1 MSTPRP
7 VGLVVLL
14 CALCG
19 APAPLRAQPAGDPAL
34 HVERGAALF
43 QHGDFRAAL
52 TEFEAAYQL
61 TRSWQVLVHIGI
73 TQSRLLR
80 YKEALATLERY
91 LEEGGAAVPP
101 ELRARAESEIKAIR
115 ALLVRVTVVV
125 DGGPAELTVDGEGV
139 GTSPLSKPLLLS
151 PGAHAFR
158 AVREGHQPAEKR
170 VTLTSGAAVRVVLAP
185 VRKKGILRVESAPA
199 GARVIVEGRE
209 VGRTPWE
216 GRLPAQGHTVTL
228 RLEGFRPGEER
239 VILEAGVAREL
250 RLSLEAL
257 PPPPPRPWY
266 KKWYWWTAVGAVV
279 AGGAVTA
286 ALVATRKT
294 YDYDATL
301 FVPAGAK

>member
-1 MSTPRP
+1 MSLPRT

-14 CALCG
+14 CALYG
-19 APAPLRAQPAGDPAL
+19 APDPLGAQPAGDPAL

-43 QHGDFRAAL
+43 EHGDFRAAL

-80 YKEALATLERY
+80 YREALQTLERY
-91 LEEGGAAVPP
+91 LEEGGAGVPS

-125 DGGPAELTVDGEGV
+125 EGGPAELTVDGERV
-139 GTSPLSKPLLLS
+139 GRTPLAGPLLLS
-151 PGAHAFR
+151 PGARTFR
-158 AVREGHQPAEKR
+158 ATRAGHEAAEQR
-170 VTLTSGAAVRVVLAP
+170 VTLTSGAAARVVLAP
-185 VRKKGILRVESAPA
+185 VRKQGILRVESTPA

-216 GRLPAQGHTVTL
+216 GRLPAQGYTVTL
-228 RLEGFRPGEER
+228 RIEGFQPGEER

-266 KKWYWWTAVGAVV
+266 KKWYWWTAIGAVV
-279 AGGAVTA
+279 VGGAVTA
-286 ALVATRKT
+286 ALVATRET
-294 YDYDATL
+294 YDVELHVKASQ
-301 FVPAGAK
+301 